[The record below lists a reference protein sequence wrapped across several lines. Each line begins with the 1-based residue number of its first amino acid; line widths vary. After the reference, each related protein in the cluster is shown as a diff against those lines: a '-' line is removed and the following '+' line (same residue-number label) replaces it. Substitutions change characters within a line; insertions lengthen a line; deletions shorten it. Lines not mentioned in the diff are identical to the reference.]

1 MPYEPPFEST
11 DAILSLAIQI
21 GEMAGT
27 LSPSSEST
35 SNPTL
40 HRKLRIQTIHSSL
53 AIEQNGLSLD
63 QVTAIIDGK
72 RVLGPPD
79 EIREVENAKRA
90 YDLME
95 ELDPY
100 SMNDLLRVH
109 RVMMDGL
116 AKDAGRL
123 RTKNAGVY
131 DGERLIHAGTPAAYV
146 PEVMADLFAWL
157 KRTRMHPLVASCVFH
172 YEFEFVHPF
181 SDGNGRTGRLWHTLL
196 LASWR
201 PALAWL
207 PVENVIQQRQ
217 AAYYAAINASNTA
230 GSSTE
235 FVQFMLEAIRDAL
248 VPYCTGESP
257 SATAKRSALKLMRER
272 PETTVSELAEALGI
286 SKRTTERLVSE
297 LKREGEIRRVG
308 SPRKGRWEVVAP

>member
-40 HRKLRIQTIHSSL
+40 HRKLRIQTIHSSR

-100 SMNDLLRVH
+100 SMNDLLRAAAGGGSASGGVALPAGNH
-109 RVMMDGL
+109 H
-116 AKDAGRL
+116 AGRL
-123 RTKNAGVY
+123 RAGSHGRSVRVV
-131 DGERLIHAGTPAAYV
+131 EAHA
-146 PEVMADLFAWL
+146 
-157 KRTRMHPLVASCVFH
+157 
-172 YEFEFVHPF
+172 
-181 SDGNGRTGRLWHTLL
+181 
-196 LASWR
+196 
-201 PALAWL
+201 
-207 PVENVIQQRQ
+207 
-217 AAYYAAINASNTA
+217 NASA
-230 GSSTE
+230 RRIVRVSLR
-235 FVQFMLEAIRDAL
+235 VR
-248 VPYCTGESP
+248 VRP
-257 SATAKRSALKLMRER
+257 SFL
-272 PETTVSELAEALGI
+272 
-286 SKRTTERLVSE
+286 
-297 LKREGEIRRVG
+297 
-308 SPRKGRWEVVAP
+308 

>member
-1 MPYEPPFEST
+1 
-11 DAILSLAIQI
+11 
-21 GEMAGT
+21 MAGT

-131 DGERLIHAGTPAAYV
+131 DGCLLYTSR
-146 PEVMADLFAWL
+146 
-157 KRTRMHPLVASCVFH
+157 CV
-172 YEFEFVHPF
+172 
-181 SDGNGRTGRLWHTLL
+181 
-196 LASWR
+196 
-201 PALAWL
+201 
-207 PVENVIQQRQ
+207 
-217 AAYYAAINASNTA
+217 
-230 GSSTE
+230 
-235 FVQFMLEAIRDAL
+235 
-248 VPYCTGESP
+248 
-257 SATAKRSALKLMRER
+257 
-272 PETTVSELAEALGI
+272 
-286 SKRTTERLVSE
+286 
-297 LKREGEIRRVG
+297 
-308 SPRKGRWEVVAP
+308 

>member
-181 SDGNGRTGRLWHTLL
+181 SDGNGRTGRLWHT
-196 LASWR
+196 
-201 PALAWL
+201 
-207 PVENVIQQRQ
+207 PVS
-217 AAYYAAINASNTA
+217 YTHLHAAIA
-230 GSSTE
+230 
-235 FVQFMLEAIRDAL
+235 
-248 VPYCTGESP
+248 VP
-257 SATAKRSALKLMRER
+257 
-272 PETTVSELAEALGI
+272 
-286 SKRTTERLVSE
+286 
-297 LKREGEIRRVG
+297 
-308 SPRKGRWEVVAP
+308 

>member
-79 EIREVENAKRA
+79 EIREVENASGVN
-90 YDLME
+90 DLME
-95 ELDPY
+95 ELDPEQ
-100 SMNDLLRVH
+100 H
-109 RVMMDGL
+109 
-116 AKDAGRL
+116 GRL
-123 RTKNAGVY
+123 SSGPQGHDGRSCERRREASYAKNAGVY
-131 DGERLIHAGTPAAYV
+131 DGERLIHAGTPATPSAGSHGRSV
-146 PEVMADLFAWL
+146 RVVEAHAN
-157 KRTRMHPLVASCVFH
+157 ASARRIVRVSD

-207 PVENVIQQRQ
+207 PVEQRIIHTTSGRILRRRQ
-217 AAYYAAINASNTA
+217 RIEH
-230 GSSTE
+230 GWFVRPSSSSACSK
-235 FVQFMLEAIRDAL
+235 L
-248 VPYCTGESP
+248 
-257 SATAKRSALKLMRER
+257 SATHWCRTAQANRR
-272 PETTVSELAEALGI
+272 PLQ
-286 SKRTTERLVSE
+286 
-297 LKREGEIRRVG
+297 
-308 SPRKGRWEVVAP
+308 RKGLRWN

>member
-131 DGERLIHAGTPAAYV
+131 DGERLIHAGTPAAY
-146 PEVMADLFAWL
+146 
-157 KRTRMHPLVASCVFH
+157 
-172 YEFEFVHPF
+172 
-181 SDGNGRTGRLWHTLL
+181 TL
-196 LASWR
+196 R
-201 PALAWL
+201 
-207 PVENVIQQRQ
+207 
-217 AAYYAAINASNTA
+217 
-230 GSSTE
+230 
-235 FVQFMLEAIRDAL
+235 
-248 VPYCTGESP
+248 
-257 SATAKRSALKLMRER
+257 
-272 PETTVSELAEALGI
+272 
-286 SKRTTERLVSE
+286 
-297 LKREGEIRRVG
+297 
-308 SPRKGRWEVVAP
+308 